1 MNPNDLLFLTIP
13 AALVAIK
20 LALLA
25 FAAVLVTRNVFRSP
39 RLARV
44 GMDPASVASNPRDTR
59 A

>member
-13 AALVAIK
+13 AVLLAVK

-39 RLARV
+39 RLSRV
-44 GMDPASVASNPRDTR
+44 GMAPASAAASPRDFT